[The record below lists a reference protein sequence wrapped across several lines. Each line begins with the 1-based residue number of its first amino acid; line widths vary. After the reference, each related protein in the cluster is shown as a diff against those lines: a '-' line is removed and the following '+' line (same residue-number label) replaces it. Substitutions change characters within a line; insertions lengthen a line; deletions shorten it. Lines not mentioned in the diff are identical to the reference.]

1 MLDKRNFYINGK
13 WVSPSEPND
22 LEVINPSNEDPCAVI
37 SQGNISDTNKAVK
50 AAKNAFPKWS
60 RTSKEERISLLKKLY
75 EFRMKDDAYIVV
87 KGEAIN
93 EKLDMHPMYKAED
106 TTVVFKNRYGK
117 LYKVDVPRL
126 IRVFNNNIWQHK
138 RSVK

>member
-1 MLDKRNFYINGK
+1 
-13 WVSPSEPND
+13 
-22 LEVINPSNEDPCAVI
+22 
-37 SQGNISDTNKAVK
+37 
-50 AAKNAFPKWS
+50 
-60 RTSKEERISLLKKLY
+60 
-75 EFRMKDDAYIVV
+75 MKDDAYIVV
-87 KGEAIN
+87 KGKAIN
-93 EKLDMHPMYKAED
+93 KKLDMHPMYKAED